1 MSLVISSTTDTQEDV
16 NAAAGIETDAGEA
29 ETPTD
34 ATTPAPKPAEK
45 PAEEPEEDGD
55 EENGEESEQPQED
68 KPRRKGGFQRK
79 IEALERERERERWYA
94 QKQIEELQS
103 MLAAQRRPAG
113 ETPQPAPSPS
123 ARPTL
128 DQFQD
133 YDQYVEAVA
142 DWKTEQKIAERER
155 ELARQARE
163 WHAQEQQRQL
173 MGGWQQRISEFR
185 SKAEDFDD
193 ALAAVEH
200 IEIPPEIQRAL
211 IEYDNGPQLAYALAK
226 EPKELQRIA
235 RIESPRAALRE
246 LGKFEAK
253 LSAQAETPKRA
264 APVSRAPEPIKPVGQ
279 GAATSTKSVD
289 EMSYQEY
296 KAYREREIAAKKR
309 RAA

>member
-1 MSLVISSTTDTQEDV
+1 
-16 NAAAGIETDAGEA
+16 
-29 ETPTD
+29 
-34 ATTPAPKPAEK
+34 
-45 PAEEPEEDGD
+45 
-55 EENGEESEQPQED
+55 
-68 KPRRKGGFQRK
+68 
-79 IEALERERERERWYA
+79 
-94 QKQIEELQS
+94 
-103 MLAAQRRPAG
+103 MLAGRKPAG
-113 ETPQPAPSPS
+113 ETPQPPQGPP

-128 DQFQD
+128 DQFSD
-133 YDQYVEAVA
+133 YDQYVEALSE
-142 DWKTEQKIAERER
+142 WKTEQKLEQRER

-173 MGGWQQRISEFR
+173 MSGWQQRIGEFR
-185 SKAEDFDD
+185 STAGDFDD
-193 ALAAVEH
+193 VLAAVEH

-246 LGKFEAK
+246 LGKFEAR

-279 GAATSTKSVD
+279 GAVTSTKD
-289 EMSYQEY
+289 PGEMSYQEY
-296 KAYREREIAAKKR
+296 KAHREREIAARKR